1 MSFKEEV
8 LESAFRKYQTSRS
21 EGATEAEAAGEILV
35 HSGNVEEICRYLE
48 IEKTGDVPAGGP
60 DGERDGG
67 ETCDSRNRVV
77 GQDTFLKNWK
87 RFRKNTYALAFEL
100 TGIIGSILSFF
111 VMGRFFSLESLAA
124 AAIDL
129 LIFTIPFV

>member
-1 MSFKEEV
+1 MDMRETLQRAVDMVFREVPFSRRNDEFKEEV

-77 GQDTFLKNWK
+77 
-87 RFRKNTYALAFEL
+87 E
-100 TGIIGSILSFF
+100 IGRAH
-111 VMGRFFSLESLAA
+111 V
-124 AAIDL
+124 
-129 LIFTIPFV
+129 